1 MQLVFVFFF
10 CFCQRS
16 AITVNKELCKLGV
29 LAAVGLLVVSLV
41 CVLAAELSL
50 NPTER
55 RDATKLCALTVVQ
68 PLWRQVWV

>member
-1 MQLVFVFFF
+1 MLALRAWF
-10 CFCQRS
+10 
-16 AITVNKELCKLGV
+16 TVGHWSHPVLDPAALIGV
-29 LAAVGLLVVSLV
+29 LAAGGLLVVSLV